1 MKQQKKE
8 SNLSKLMKYS
18 GNYKIF
24 AYASWLLAACSA
36 VLTLLP
42 FWYIW
47 KIIGEAVLTAPN
59 FQTTSN
65 IPHYAW
71 MAVLCS
77 LGAVLFYIIGL
88 LCAHFHAFHIATNIR
103 IRLMRH
109 ITLLSPGERNRIGSG
124 ALRRIVSDSSMAT
137 ETYLAHQLPDQT
149 KSAVM
154 FLGLLILIFSCD
166 WRLALI
172 SLIPAVIGFMALMS
186 MAGSGLREKMTNYQ
200 NALSDMSNEAVEYIR
215 GIPVVKTFGQT
226 VFSFKRFK
234 DSIDRYSKWASDYTK
249 KVRTPILIYTVA
261 INSVFVFIFAAV
273 KLFTGNGITSE
284 FLLHILFFI
293 IISPVITAMLTSLM
307 YTNET
312 KMIMEDALARM
323 ESVLEMKPLD
333 YDETEH
339 PLDSSICFEDVSF
352 HYDEAEDVLHHV
364 SFEIKP
370 GETFAFVGPSGGGKS
385 TIASLA
391 ARFFDAQSG
400 NIRIGGVNIRNIPK
414 EELMNTIS
422 VVFQNAR
429 LIHGSILENVRLG
442 RPQASEQQVYEA
454 LETAECMDII
464 DKFPDG
470 IHTMVGG
477 KGVNL
482 SGGEKQR
489 IAIARAVLKNAPI
502 LILDEATAFADPD
515 NESKIQASLAALAKD
530 KTVLMIAHRLST
542 VKNADCICV
551 LENGTITE
559 QGTFE
564 ELNNKHGVFAQMW
577 EAYRSSVQWNVVSGK
592 RARK

>member
-1 MKQQKKE
+1 MKKQKKE
-8 SNLSKLMKYS
+8 SNLSRLMQYS

-24 AYASWLLAACSA
+24 AYLSWLLAALSA
-36 VLTLLP
+36 VFTLLP

-47 KIIGEAVLTAPN
+47 KIMGEAVLTAPDFSAAGHIAHN
-59 FQTTSN
+59 
-65 IPHYAW
+65 AW
-71 MAVLCS
+71 MAVICS
-77 LGAVLFYIIGL
+77 LTAVLLYILGL
-88 LCAHFHAFHIATNIR
+88 LCAHFNAFHIATNIR

-109 ITLLSPGERNRIGSG
+109 ITFLPPGEKNRVGSG

-149 KSAVM
+149 RSMVM
-154 FLGLLILIFSCD
+154 FLGLLFLIFTCD

-172 SLIPAVIGFMALMS
+172 SLIPAVIGFLALMS

-234 DSIDRYSKWASDYTK
+234 DAIDRYSKWASDYTK

-261 INSVFVFIFAAV
+261 VNSVFAFLLIAA
-273 KLFTGNGITSE
+273 KLFAGNGITTE
-284 FLLHILFFI
+284 FLLKMLFFI
-293 IISPVITAMLTSLM
+293 LISPVITEMLTSLM

-312 KMIMEDALARM
+312 KMTMEDALKRM
-323 ESVLEMKPLD
+323 ESVLAMKPLD
-333 YDETEH
+333 YVGNEH
-339 PLDSSICFEDVSF
+339 PKDASLSFCDVSF
-352 HYDEAEDVLHHV
+352 HYDEAEDVLHHL
-364 SFEIKP
+364 SFEIKA
-370 GETFAFVGPSGGGKS
+370 GETCAFVGPSGGGKS
-385 TIASLA
+385 TIAALA

-400 NIRIGGVNIRNIPK
+400 TIRVGGVNIKNIPK
-414 EELMNTIS
+414 EELMDTIS
-422 VVFQNAR
+422 VVFQNAK
-429 LIHGSILENVRLG
+429 LIHGSILENVRMG
-442 RPQASEQQVYEA
+442 RPEASEKEVLDA
-454 LETAECMDII
+454 LETAGCMDILE
-464 DKFPDG
+464 KFPEG
-470 IHTMVGG
+470 IHTVIGAT
-477 KGVNL
+477 GVNL
-482 SGGEKQR
+482 SGGERQR
-489 IAIARAVLKNAPI
+489 ISIARAVLKNAPV

-564 ELNNKHGVFAQMW
+564 ELSHKNGVFEKMW
-577 EAYRSSVQWNVVSGK
+577 ESYTRSVEWRV
-592 RARK
+592 

>member
-1 MKQQKKE
+1 MTEKKLYLILNE
-8 SNLSKLMKYS
+8 SIYGVGGSFVYIMNKL
-18 GNYKIF
+18 NYYKRKGFEVCCIHGGHDMFPIIVPKLKIF
-24 AYASWLLAACSA
+24 KDNREPAVRIPVFYFSKTQRKKIANTIIKKYHLDKYDEVIIESSTYNQATWGEYISYLIGAKHFVLLLAEKPVIVDINAFNFLKFKYERMELCGIVQKSLQFLFDDKL
-36 VLTLLP
+36 VIPTEKSYYLP
-42 FWYIW
+42 CYC
-47 KIIGEAVLTAPN
+47 N
-59 FQTTSN
+59 N
-65 IPHYAW
+65 
-71 MAVLCS
+71 
-77 LGAVLFYIIGL
+77 
-88 LCAHFHAFHIATNIR
+88 
-103 IRLMRH
+103 
-109 ITLLSPGERNRIGSG
+109 
-124 ALRRIVSDSSMAT
+124 
-137 ETYLAHQLPDQT
+137 
-149 KSAVM
+149 
-154 FLGLLILIFSCD
+154 
-166 WRLALI
+166 
-172 SLIPAVIGFMALMS
+172 
-186 MAGSGLREKMTNYQ
+186 
-200 NALSDMSNEAVEYIR
+200 
-215 GIPVVKTFGQT
+215 
-226 VFSFKRFK
+226 
-234 DSIDRYSKWASDYTK
+234 SID
-249 KVRTPILIYTVA
+249 
-261 INSVFVFIFAAV
+261 
-273 KLFTGNGITSE
+273 
-284 FLLHILFFI
+284 
-293 IISPVITAMLTSLM
+293 
-307 YTNET
+307 
-312 KMIMEDALARM
+312 
-323 ESVLEMKPLD
+323 
-333 YDETEH
+333 
-339 PLDSSICFEDVSF
+339 DVSF

-454 LETAECMDII
+454 LETAGCMDII